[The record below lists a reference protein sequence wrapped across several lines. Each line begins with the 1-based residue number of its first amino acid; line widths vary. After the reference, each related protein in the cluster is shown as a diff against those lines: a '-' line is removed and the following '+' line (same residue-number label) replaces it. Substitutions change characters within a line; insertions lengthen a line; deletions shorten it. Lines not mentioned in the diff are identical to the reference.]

1 MKKRAYLLALPAA
14 FLALTSCGDKGGT
27 PTTPEPTEV
36 AETSGT
42 TEPPP
47 AADPAPTAPVAQTTA
62 ETVAVAPLVL
72 TAEQRAETLGFARY
86 LPADTE
92 AFVSFHNGADTAKR
106 IKGLKIWE
114 VFESMGSMMMGGMMG
129 GMMGPGPGF
138 DEMDFEFEMDE
149 DFAIPEG
156 EEDAEEEP
164 TDRTPEGGAIGG
176 AALGAII
183 GDDDEDAD
191 LEGMFLEDMDMEM
204 REPVGPDTMLGT
216 EFGIAMGPNTGIQTA
231 NALTAYT
238 RYSYLQTRAM
248 ARGLVAAAKT
258 GDKETFSE
266 AMEEFSDAGFGEL
279 LSDPESGIA
288 VFERMQ
294 MPPLYIHF
302 RLPEEERENA
312 ALEIASMVEFL
323 GMAEDM
329 VTPVEFEKAGAT
341 FAGYRLVGSAIAES
355 MEEGRDTMSEML
367 EEETIDQ
374 LIAAVAAKDLV
385 VVSGILG
392 EYVVL
397 FIGAS
402 EDDFALVDDVESSIL
417 AGPTLA
423 HTDAFHDRPLAAVI
437 HGEAAMIKRM
447 LDASGG
453 MADMANAVRE
463 GISGEEGLGDTR
475 DLEAML
481 RIAAERELA
490 LRQMTTTETF
500 GLVAFFDEG
509 LKVESFGG
517 TDQGAIDWKTPASLG
532 ALGDSPE
539 VFIFA
544 NMTTDAAYDAA
555 SRAYLEVLVETAYAL
570 AMKLS
575 EYPIEGMEEP
585 IAMIGM
591 FDEKLRPEVAAI
603 WTALNSSFA
612 DGLGAEKAFVVDLKG
627 GMPAL
632 PGIPQAMVDSGR
644 FIRASMIA
652 PVTDRE
658 KLAGSWTEINA
669 AATRLMAVISELAE
683 KDIPMPKPMSAKN
696 DGYTS
701 WFINLPFTDNDFI
714 PSATIGDDWFVAS
727 TSTNHAM
734 ELIGKAN
741 AVPSAEVR
749 NGATFRMS
757 FVAMQEFARETMK
770 AMEEHKEELFGGED
784 SMAHEQFEQQK
795 EMIGSLI
802 DALDDLDSISTH
814 TRRENGVLRSTL
826 HFKTR

>member
-1 MKKRAYLLALPAA
+1 MKTRAYLLALPAA
-14 FLALTSCGDKGGT
+14 FLALTSCGDKGGS

-36 AETSGT
+36 TEPSGT
-42 TEPPP
+42 TETPPVAEPIP
-47 AADPAPTAPVAQTTA
+47 AAETAA
-62 ETVAVAPLVL
+62 ETVDIAPLVL

-92 AFVSFHNGADTAKR
+92 AFVSFHNGADAAKR
-106 IKGLKIWE
+106 TQGLKIWE
-114 VFESMGSMMMGGMMG
+114 VFESMGGMMMG

-164 TDRTPEGGAIGG
+164 TGRALEG

-183 GDDDEDAD
+183 AGDDEDGD
-191 LEGMFLEDMDMEM
+191 FEGMFLEDMDMDMEMEM
-204 REPVGPDTMLGT
+204 RESVGPGTMLGT
-216 EFGIAMGPNTGIQTA
+216 EFGIAMGPNTGIQAA

-238 RYSYLQTRAM
+238 RYSYLRTRAM

-266 AMEEFSDAGFGEL
+266 AMKEFSGAGFGEL

-329 VTPVEFEKAGAT
+329 VTPVEFEKAGST

-355 MEEGRDTMSEML
+355 MEEGRDTMSETL

-385 VVSGILG
+385 VVSGVLG

-397 FIGAS
+397 FVGAS
-402 EDDFALVDDVESSIL
+402 VDDFALVEDLGSSIL
-417 AGPTLA
+417 AGPALA
-423 HTDAFHDRPLAAVI
+423 HTDAFHDRPLAAVM

-453 MADMANAVRE
+453 MADLANAVRD

-500 GLVAFFDEG
+500 GMVAFFEDG

-517 TDQGAIDWKTPASLG
+517 TDQGALDWETPASLG
-532 ALGDSPE
+532 ALGDSPD

-544 NMTTDAAYDAA
+544 NMTSDAAYDAA

-575 EYPIEGMEEP
+575 EYPIEGMEEQ

-612 DGLGAEKAFVVDLKG
+612 EGLGAEKAFVVDLKG

-632 PGIPQAMVDSGR
+632 PGIPQAVVDSGR

-669 AATRLMAVISELAE
+669 AATRLMAVVSELAD

-734 ELIGKAN
+734 ELIGQAN

-749 NGATFRMS
+749 NGATFRMN

-770 AMEEHKEELFGGED
+770 VMEEHKAELFGGED
-784 SMAHEQFEQQK
+784 SMPHEQFEEQK

-802 DALDDLDSISTH
+802 DALDDLDSLSTH